1 MTLDELNALPPDR
14 AANAFRSCCGSRN
27 WVMGMVANLPFAS
40 VDAMLDASDDIWK
53 QLDAE
58 DWREAFAHHPRIG
71 ERRPTP
77 IHNPVAVQ
85 WSAGEQANV
94 AGAEPSVQDQLAV
107 VNRAYESRF
116 GYLFIVSA
124 TGKTAEEILAI
135 ARQRLQNEPAK
146 ELRIAAEEQRQITNL
161 RLQKLVTASK

>member
-1 MTLDELNALPPDR
+1 MTLDELNAMPPDR

-27 WVMGMVANLPFAS
+27 WVMGMVARLPFAS
-40 VDAMLDASDDIWK
+40 IDAMLEASDDIWM
-53 QLDAE
+53 QLAPD

-77 IHNPVAVQ
+77 IHNPVSAA

-94 AGAEPSVQDQLAV
+94 AAAEPSVQDQLAV

-116 GYLFIVSA
+116 GYLYIVSA
-124 TGKTAEEILAI
+124 TGRTAEELLAI
-135 ARQRLQNEPAK
+135 ARERLQNEPGR
-146 ELRIAAEEQRQITNL
+146 ELRVAAEEQRRITNL
-161 RLQKLVTASK
+161 RLQKLVTASQ